1 MINHPESKAG
11 PSKPSPLRPHPYPS
25 PASTLSSSAPA
36 HIGSFP
42 SYISK
47 EDEQSHDHDHDD
59 EHEHGYSDAEG
70 SEVDVI
76 PTRVGRKLCVRHKQ
90 MANQNVNAKLQ
101 KVCQAAL

>member
-1 MINHPESKAG
+1 MINNADSKAG
-11 PSKPSPLRPHPYPS
+11 PSKPSPLRSHPYPS
-25 PASTLSSSAPA
+25 PSSSAPA

-47 EDEQSHDHDHDD
+47 EDEQSHGHDHDD
-59 EHEHGYSDAEG
+59 EHDHGYSDAEG

-101 KVCQAAL
+101 KVSHAAL